1 MKRAWRK
8 IRVAAVVLG
17 GTFLLYFALL
27 CYPQSFFA
35 QSIEHQ
41 NLKLYSDQPFDP
53 EAGAQVLALA
63 YQKLSAS
70 PLFSAKDHYSIFV
83 CHARWRQRLFFNH
96 VYGVGGVNFYPLTD
110 NVFIRDSIIE
120 ENKLI
125 GPSGQI
131 VASDRPLDY
140 FIAHEITHSLTG
152 KAIGPLR
159 YHRLSEWVR
168 EGYADYVGKGE
179 AFKYEKTWHAFLA
192 DAPEMDRWRS
202 GLYLRYH
209 LLVAYLLD
217 KKHWSLSQVLADEIG
232 QKAVEDELR
241 KQLPL
246 PGPTPGH

>member
-8 IRVAAVVLG
+8 IRLAAVILSSAF
-17 GTFLLYFALL
+17 FLYLILL

-41 NLKLYSDQPFDP
+41 NLKLYSDYPFNP

-63 YQKLSAS
+63 YKKLSAS
-70 PLFSAKDHYSIFV
+70 PLFSVKDHYSIFV
-83 CHARWRQRLFFNH
+83 CQTRWRQRLFFNR

-131 VASDRPLDY
+131 VGSDRPLDY

-159 YHRLSEWVR
+159 YYRLSEWVR

-179 AFKYEKTWHAFLA
+179 AFKYDATQRAFLA
-192 DAPEMDRWRS
+192 NAPEMDRWRS

-217 KKHWSLSQVLADEIG
+217 NKHWNLSQVLADEVA
-232 QKAVEDELR
+232 QQVVEDELR
-241 KQLPL
+241 KQPSLPA
-246 PGPTPGH
+246 PTPIH

>member
-1 MKRAWRK
+1 MT
-8 IRVAAVVLG
+8 IVVLG
-17 GTFLLYFALL
+17 GALLLYFALL

-41 NLKLYSDQPFDP
+41 NLILYSDHPFNP

-83 CHARWRQRLFFNH
+83 CHARWRQRLFFNR

-110 NVFIRDSIIE
+110 NIFIRDSIIE
-120 ENKLI
+120 ENRLI
-125 GPSGQI
+125 GPSGKV

-140 FIAHEITHSLTG
+140 FIAHEITHALTG

-159 YHRLSEWVR
+159 YYRLSEWVR

-179 AFKYEKTWHAFLA
+179 AFKYDEALRAFLA
-192 DAPEMDRWRS
+192 NAPEMDRWRS

-209 LLVAYLLD
+209 LLAAYLLD
-217 KKHWSLSQVLADEIG
+217 KKYWSLSQVLADG
-232 QKAVEDELR
+232 VAQNAVEDELR
-241 KQLPL
+241 KQSPL
-246 PGPTPGH
+246 PSATPSH